1 MPQPLIV
8 VMEILHVLRGAQ
20 LPTNFL
26 GSQTLVGQLVLL
38 NGGSMMG
45 NNWINHLIPFSGWSV
60 ESKRAWDSL

>member
-45 NNWINHLIPFSGWSV
+45 NN
-60 ESKRAWDSL
+60 